1 MNNNIFNGINSNNL
15 KDDSSL
21 DVNYNFSEENELN
34 NNYLDQNLFKGSHVV
49 LVSENN
55 PWYVNKG
62 VPLKYISNKEF
73 TNKFEKPSG
82 DPYGRLMYEHQD
94 YKSDCELI
102 DELPDL
108 GFGHSI
114 LERKIAVGDKCI
126 KKKDMN
132 QNKENYSNNVNEG
145 FSGNPDKMNRNIL
158 IFILLTL
165 IIFYLYRKYKK

>member
-15 KDDSSL
+15 EDESSL
-21 DVNYNFSEENELN
+21 DVNYNFSDENELN

-94 YKSDCELI
+94 YKSDCKLI
-102 DELPDL
+102 DTLPDL

-126 KKKDMN
+126 KNKDLN
-132 QNKENYSNNVNEG
+132 QNRESEG
-145 FSGNPDKMNRNIL
+145 FSGDPDKMNRNIL
-158 IFILLTL
+158 IFILLSL
-165 IIFYLYRKYKK
+165 IIFYLYRRYKK

>member
-1 MNNNIFNGINSNNL
+1 MNSNKISDKIQDNTS
-15 KDDSSL
+15 DRIQDNSSL
-21 DVNYNFSEENELN
+21 DVNYNFSDEKDFND
-34 NNYLDQNLFKGSHVV
+34 NYLDKKLFNGAHVV

-55 PWYVNKG
+55 PWYINKG

-102 DELPDL
+102 ETLPDL

-114 LERKIAVGDKCI
+114 IERKIAVGDNC
-126 KKKDMN
+126 KKI
-132 QNKENYSNNVNEG
+132 EG
-145 FSGNPDKMNRNIL
+145 FSGNPDNMNRNIL
-158 IFILLTL
+158 IFILVGL
-165 IIFYLYRKYKK
+165 IAFYLYRRYKK